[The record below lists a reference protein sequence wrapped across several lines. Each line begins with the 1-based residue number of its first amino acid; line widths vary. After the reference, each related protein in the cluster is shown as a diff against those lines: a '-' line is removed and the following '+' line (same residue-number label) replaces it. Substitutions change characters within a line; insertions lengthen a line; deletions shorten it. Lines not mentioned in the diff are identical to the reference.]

1 MRFLNVP
8 RRYDIRVVSAAGGGG
23 GVVAPAGPTLGARRG
38 AVDDAPPKQ
47 RYHGGQIVAQRGEKY
62 IVEKVRR
69 DPHSGG
75 ACSSLTSARRGTAQQ
90 LTPEWDG
97 GSRGKVRPKGKR
109 GKAA

>member
-1 MRFLNVP
+1 
-8 RRYDIRVVSAAGGGG
+8 VVSAAGGG

-69 DPHSGG
+69 DPRSGD
-75 ACSSLTSARRGTAQQ
+75 ACSSLTPARRGTAQQ